1 MNRNLINILKLVK
14 PYQYENVLAKKTKLN
29 NKLLEKCVK
38 LRRNHYNINKLP
50 YKSFNY
56 ITSFNKNCENVIG
69 YVRMPV
75 GLIGP
80 VNIDNKSRYIP
91 FSTTE
96 GALISSISRGCKI
109 LNLSKTNIIV
119 EDKGMT
125 RAPIINCNSLE
136 EIDVIKKW
144 IIQNISIIKNEF
156 EKNTKYTKFKD
167 ISFLQEGRHLHIRFC
182 ATTGDAM
189 GMNMVS
195 KSCDNIL
202 KYLQKKFDF
211 KIISLSGNTC
221 TDKKSSAINLIKGR

>member
-80 VNIDNKSRYIP
+80 VNIDMKRKLINIYSR
-91 FSTTE
+91 
-96 GALISSISRGCKI
+96 
-109 LNLSKTNIIV
+109 
-119 EDKGMT
+119 
-125 RAPIINCNSLE
+125 
-136 EIDVIKKW
+136 
-144 IIQNISIIKNEF
+144 
-156 EKNTKYTKFKD
+156 
-167 ISFLQEGRHLHIRFC
+167 
-182 ATTGDAM
+182 
-189 GMNMVS
+189 
-195 KSCDNIL
+195 
-202 KYLQKKFDF
+202 
-211 KIISLSGNTC
+211 
-221 TDKKSSAINLIKGR
+221 